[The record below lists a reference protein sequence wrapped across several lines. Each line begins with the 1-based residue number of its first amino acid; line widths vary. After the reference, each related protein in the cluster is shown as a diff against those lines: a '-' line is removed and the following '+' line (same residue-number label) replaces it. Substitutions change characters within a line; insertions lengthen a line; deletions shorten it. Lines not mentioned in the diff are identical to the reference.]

1 MGLETM
7 GSLMQSVLPSVDSE
21 DTYTESDGLKY
32 CRKCKTPRQFRMT
45 GDKGKVYV
53 LPRRCDC
60 QEAEYQ
66 KQEAALKEQDEK
78 RKIEKLARY
87 AFPAK
92 SMREKTFANDD
103 GRFGQAE
110 VEKAKNYVR
119 RFQEENGK
127 LDYGLLFFGVP
138 DSGKTY
144 LSCCIANAVVD
155 MGKRV
160 IMRSTPQLLVD
171 RDDGMLE
178 RMMSCDLLVLDDLGA
193 ERSTSY
199 GQEYVY
205 AVIDG
210 RYSTQKPM
218 IISTNLTRQELAQP
232 ADIMSQRIYN
242 RVLEA
247 CLPVEVNT
255 GRKRATRE
263 RYAEILKDLES

>member
-1 MGLETM
+1 MK
-7 GSLMQSVLPSVDSE
+7 GSLMQSALQSVGNTVSLEGTYKGE
-21 DTYTESDGLKY
+21 DGLLYCCKCGKPRQFLLDGLKGEQWLM
-32 CRKCKTPRQFRMT
+32 RKM
-45 GDKGKVYV
+45 
-53 LPRRCDC
+53 CDC
-60 QEAEYQ
+60 QQAEYDKAEAE
-66 KQEAALKEQDEK
+66 EAARKHAEK
-78 RKIEKLARY
+78 VEKLARF
-87 AFPAK
+87 AFPSK
-92 SMREKTFANDD
+92 KMREKTFANDD

-110 VEKAKNYVR
+110 MQRAKNYVR
-119 RFQEENGK
+119 RFRETEGK
-127 LDYGLLFFGVP
+127 LDYGMLFFGVP

-144 LSCCIANAVVD
+144 LSCCIANAVLD

-160 IMRSTPQLLVD
+160 IMRSMPQLLVD
-171 RDDGMLE
+171 RDDSFLSQ
-178 RMMSCDLLVLDDLGA
+178 MMACDLLVLDDLGA
-193 ERSTSY
+193 ERATSY

-210 RYSTQKPM
+210 RYSAQKPM

-255 GRKRATRE
+255 GRRRATRE